1 MVQVVPAR
9 SQKQP
14 GKIKVNFE
22 DMEKNREEEIR
33 KRSEEEKK
41 KRYDEN
47 RRSFREAKRRSVSTN
62 EVRRF
67 RPERAGGSSEGGGG

>member
-1 MVQVVPAR
+1 MVQVVPTK

-14 GKIKVNFE
+14 GKIKMNFE
-22 DMEKNREEEIR
+22 DIEKSREEELK
-33 KRSEEEKK
+33 KRNEEEKK

-62 EVRRF
+62 QVRKMVEMDR
-67 RPERAGGSSEGGGG
+67 SL